1 MQVRKNKDNKELVQD
16 FEILKKQAKE
26 KSTIW
31 KKANLLKMKFMSGF
45 WRINNSKYIYI
56 SIDIML

>member
-26 KSTIW
+26 KSTI
-31 KKANLLKMKFMSGF
+31 
-45 WRINNSKYIYI
+45 
-56 SIDIML
+56 